1 MGGGLL
7 NGQNPLSLAKVICH
21 RSLINF
27 DVSWT
32 EKPKTFFMA
41 VSTWWLIVVLYQNI
55 LITGSKAMRI
65 KTERKYL
72 SVFFVLRETEKVDQ
86 KKCSKKLCTLTI
98 AQRWKT
104 KWKLREEN
112 GAQDLRDFCQCDIFF
127 MHYFL
132 RLKYFKKFPGNA
144 KIRYW
149 MIQETRLLKPSHLE
163 ITLSVNGYVV
173 FVSLLINIFFEWNQ
187 GTTKNDLSVKFSEIW
202 EKRLRRK
209 ERQFY

>member
-1 MGGGLL
+1 MILLGFPSSLIFSFKSRGEGGCGGGLL
-7 NGQNPLSLAKVICH
+7 NRQNPLSLTKAICR

-86 KKCSKKLCTLTI
+86 KKCSKKLCTLKI

-112 GAQDLRDFCQCDIFF
+112 GAQDLRDFRQCDIFF
-127 MHYFL
+127 MRYFL

-149 MIQETRLLKPSHLE
+149 VIQETRLLKPSHIE
-163 ITLSVNGYVV
+163 ITLSVNGYVL
-173 FVSLLINIFFEWNQ
+173 FVSLSLNIFLNEIREQ
-187 GTTKNDLSVKFSEIW
+187 QKTT
-202 EKRLRRK
+202 
-209 ERQFY
+209 

>member
-1 MGGGLL
+1 MGGGLR
-7 NGQNPLSLAKVICH
+7 NGQNPLSLTKVICH

-41 VSTWWLIVVLYQNI
+41 VSTWWLIVVLYKNI

-72 SVFFVLRETEKVDQ
+72 SVFFVLRETEKVDL
-86 KKCSKKLCTLTI
+86 KKCSKKLGTLKI

-104 KWKLREEN
+104 KWKLRKEN
-112 GAQDLRDFCQCDIFF
+112 GAQDLCDFCQCHIFF
-127 MHYFL
+127 MRYFL

-149 MIQETRLLKPSHLE
+149 MILE

-187 GTTKNDLSVKFSEIW
+187 GTRKNDLSVKFSEIW
-202 EKRLRRK
+202 EKCLRRK
-209 ERQFY
+209 ESQFY